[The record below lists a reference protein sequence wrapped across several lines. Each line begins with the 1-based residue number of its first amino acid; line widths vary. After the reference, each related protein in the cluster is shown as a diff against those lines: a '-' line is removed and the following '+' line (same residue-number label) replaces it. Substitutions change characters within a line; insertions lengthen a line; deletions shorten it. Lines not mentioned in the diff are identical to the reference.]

1 MIFEVNA
8 NQIEGLDQNQLVDLL
23 KRLIQAEL
31 SKNSIPL
38 RYGTAPAQIT
48 IADGGDDARVSR
60 SGGPNETDWLPTRF
74 TIFQCKKGTTSPA
87 GLKAETQTKST
98 QGTNAPKLNEALE
111 EAISKSGAYVVVT
124 TTPVVGTNVDR
135 RIKAIREGISDT
147 SNDPSLLSGIQIY
160 DCNRL

>member
-38 RYGTAPAQIT
+38 RYGPAPAQIS
-48 IADGGDDARVSR
+48 IADGGDDARVSW

-74 TIFQCKKGTTSPA
+74 TIFQCKIGTTSPA

-98 QGTNAPKLNEALE
+98 QGTNAPKLTEALE
-111 EAISKSGAYVVVT
+111 EAISKSGAYVVVR
-124 TTPVVGTNVDR
+124 TTPVVGTKLDH
-135 RIKAIREGISDT
+135 RIEAIEKGINDT
-147 SNDPSLLSGIQIY
+147 GNDPSLLSSV
-160 DCNRL
+160 